1 MTATCSMYVGR
12 VKIDTKLLLLV
23 LLYNASSG
31 WCEYY
36 NKKTHAFL
44 TIIKI
49 NIMQVAAYELGW
61 LS

>member
-23 LLYNASSG
+23 LLYG
-31 WCEYY
+31 WSEYY
-36 NKKTHAFL
+36 KKKTHAFL

-49 NIMQVAAYELGW
+49 NIMQVAAYEPGW